1 MKTRNAGSAKA
12 LTVIAVNILAFL
24 LGVLISLKAGAG
36 ICTPEEAQRAEYGAS
51 TLKTWEEV
59 FRSYERYRSCD
70 DGAISEGYSNS
81 VATLLASKWNQ
92 VRDLVSL
99 IKTDQAF
106 EAFVLRHIDD
116 TMTRNQDVMIRRN
129 IHKKCPEVAAQFCVA
144 LSKRFAALD
153 STG

>member
-1 MKTRNAGSAKA
+1 MKSRNGGSARA
-12 LTVIAVNILAFL
+12 PAVILVNILAFL
-24 LGVLISLKAGAG
+24 LGVLISSKAAAG
-36 ICTPEEAQRAEYGAS
+36 ICTPEEARRAEYGAS

-59 FRSYERYRSCD
+59 FWSYERYRSCD

-92 VRDLVSL
+92 VGDVVSL
-99 IKTDQAF
+99 FETDRAF

-116 TMTRNQDVMIRRN
+116 TMTRDQDVMIRRN
-129 IHKKCPEVAAQFCVA
+129 IHKKCPEVATQFCAA
-144 LSKRFAALD
+144 LSKRFAALN